1 MKRHSNRIIDT
12 SQEDSEEVLVIDENE
27 SDVSNK
33 NEDDG
38 TIEETERVEGE
49 GTGEGEGSDEVEGT
63 DEEEVEVELDEE
75 ESGYYNLRK
84 RTPVVYQY
92 QPVIQ
97 VSIIWNR

>member
-1 MKRHSNRIIDT
+1 MG
-12 SQEDSEEVLVIDENE
+12 ENE

-38 TIEETERVEGE
+38 TMEEAERVVEE
-49 GTGEGEGSDEVEGT
+49 GTGEEEGT

-84 RTPVVYQY
+84 RRPVVYQY